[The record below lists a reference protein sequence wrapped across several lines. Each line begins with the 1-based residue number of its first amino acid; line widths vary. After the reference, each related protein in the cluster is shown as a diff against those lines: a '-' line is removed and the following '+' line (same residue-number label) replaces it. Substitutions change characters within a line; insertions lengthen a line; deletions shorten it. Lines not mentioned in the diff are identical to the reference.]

1 MAIGG
6 IVTTARSL
14 AYLQR
19 LQEVTAN
26 NIANAN
32 SDAFKADRL
41 LAWLPPGQAAP
52 VPVRALDLRQGLV
65 RDTGRPLD
73 LALDGDGFLV
83 VQTPRGERLTR
94 GGSLHLDPAGR
105 LVDSHGDPLL
115 GADGPIVVQGSRVE
129 VEADGTVQVDGAPVG
144 RLRLETV
151 DRPADLLKEGEGRFI
166 PPAAT
171 RPVETGRIR
180 VRQGAIE
187 DANVDPLVAMVDLV
201 AIQRAYAANLDALRA
216 MDSVLATVASEVGR
230 V

>member
-6 IVTTARSL
+6 IVNTARSL

-26 NIANAN
+26 NIANAS
-32 SDAFKADRL
+32 SDAFKADL
-41 LAWLPPGQAAP
+41 LFAALPPGQDAP
-52 VPVRALDLRQGLV
+52 VPVRALDLRHGLV

-83 VQTPRGERLTR
+83 VQTARGERLTR

-105 LVDSHGDPLL
+105 LVDGHGDPLL
-115 GADGPIVVQGSRVE
+115 GVEGPIVIQGDRFE
-129 VEADGTVQVDGAPVG
+129 VDADGTVLVDGTPAG
-144 RLRLETV
+144 RLRLVAVE
-151 DRPADLLKEGEGRFI
+151 RPADLLKEGEGRFV

-171 RPVETGRIR
+171 RPVEPGQLR

-187 DANVDPLVAMVDLV
+187 DANVDPLVAMVELV